1 MYEVQRNWFASYYE
15 EEDML
20 AFIAGV
26 AIGIVVGA
34 YIVYNNRKKAFAI
47 LAKAKEQ
54 AEIELNKLKAKL

>member
-1 MYEVQRNWFASYYE
+1 
-15 EEDML
+15 ML